1 MEKKNKTFFGN
12 YFWILEAI
20 KLTDKEMNF
29 DKNIDFTKLKNSDI
43 LFYDSLVINDDK
55 EDSLFFHVS
64 V

>member
-29 DKNIDFTKLKNSDI
+29 DKNIDIIKRLTYPYELLRLKSSQNH
-43 LFYDSLVINDDK
+43 FC
-55 EDSLFFHVS
+55 
-64 V
+64 